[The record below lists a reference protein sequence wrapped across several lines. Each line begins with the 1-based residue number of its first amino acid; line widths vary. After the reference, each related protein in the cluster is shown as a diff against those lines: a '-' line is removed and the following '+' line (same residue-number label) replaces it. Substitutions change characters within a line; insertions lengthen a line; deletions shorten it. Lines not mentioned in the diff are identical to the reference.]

1 METLMTQLLAVRNK
15 ITEIYHKAGMPIN
28 YIAKFL
34 FCFLSF
40 YGCHRLVDY
49 NGKFS
54 GMIIMV
60 AFSFICTFLPFSM
73 GIIMMVLY
81 VVLQLYSVSL
91 LMAATVL
98 FIAAIMYCFFIRY
111 ITKYGAVIAG
121 VPLAMGIRM
130 HYAFPVTF
138 GLVSTPVSII
148 PVCVGIFAYYFLK
161 GINRNAG
168 TLEQVKE
175 ADSPFD
181 LYIQVIDS
189 VLKNQSMIVTMIVF
203 ALVIIVVYII
213 RNMKMDYAFEI
224 AAATGVLTCIIGYI
238 ILGFKFD
245 LDVSILSVVI
255 FSVISG
261 AVSYAILFIYR
272 PLSYA
277 TVENVQFEDDDYYYY
292 VRAVPK
298 IKPASKKIT
307 YKHVISPAKKDGV
320 DDDVY
325 NEDGLMND
333 YAKSPSPRF
342 KTAGGD
348 SNTASLSK
356 EEALK
361 IKKTSDAEMERS
373 TMMGQNVRRTVRTQ
387 ENSNIGRSMESRNS
401 ESINRRQAEAQRT
414 GGAGTQARPQ
424 SGTQRTGGAG
434 TQARPQAGT
443 QRTGGAGTQARP
455 QSGTQRTGM
464 AGTQARPQ
472 TGTQRSNDTN

>member
-1 METLMTQLLAVRNK
+1 MTQILAVRNK
-15 ITEIYHKAGMPIN
+15 IMEIYRKAAMPIN

-54 GMIIMV
+54 GMFIMV
-60 AFSFICTFLPFSM
+60 AFSFICTFLPFSL

-98 FIAAIMYCFFIRY
+98 FITAIMYCFFIRY

-121 VPLAMGIRM
+121 VPLAMGIKM
-130 HYAFPVTF
+130 HFAFPITF

-148 PVCVGIFAYYFLK
+148 PVCVGVFAYYFLK

-181 LYIQVIDS
+181 LYIQVIDG

-203 ALVIIVVYII
+203 ALVIIVVYVI

-238 ILGFKFD
+238 ILGFKFQ
-245 LDVSILSVVI
+245 LDISILTVVI
-255 FSVISG
+255 FSIISG
-261 AVSYAILFIYR
+261 AVSYVILFIYR

-298 IKPASKKIT
+298 IKAPSKKIT
-307 YKHVISPAKKDGV
+307 YKHVISPEKKDDI
-320 DDDVY
+320 DDDIY
-325 NEDGLMND
+325 NEDGLMNE
-333 YAKSPSPRF
+333 YVRKISPRF

-348 SNTASLSK
+348 VNTTSLSK
-356 EEALK
+356 EDALRVK
-361 IKKTSDAEMERS
+361 SISDAEIKSGMIS
-373 TMMGQNVRRTVRTQ
+373 GQSIRRP
-387 ENSNIGRSMESRNS
+387 
-401 ESINRRQAEAQRT
+401 
-414 GGAGTQARPQ
+414 ARPQ
-424 SGTQRTGGAG
+424 EKSSLERNAGNGESARVSQRQTGTQKAVRTG
-434 TQARPQAGT
+434 TQPRTQAGT
-443 QRTGGAGTQARP
+443 QRTVRTGTQ
-455 QSGTQRTGM
+455 SRT
-464 AGTQARPQ
+464 Q
-472 TGTQRSNDTN
+472 TGTQRVIRTGTQPRTQTETKKSSQAGTQRNNDIN